1 MRYNLKIWNID
12 RQCLFDL
19 TWGAGQQLSARLT
32 FPETL
37 TSLYQTWQQ
46 AYLNFYT
53 SALRAKIKGSGS
65 IPVPA
70 IDWRASLVQAEAQFL
85 AEFHYWLNSAEL
97 VPIRGEIAKAAAQQ
111 NNLSPIDIFLT
122 CDTLELARFPWE
134 TWEITTALAIAKPI
148 RIFRSPAKI
157 RVGASQKRRDGKLR
171 VLAILGDDTGLDF
184 QADRVALRS
193 LAKVAEIS
201 FVGWQAGKDN
211 GDLKEQIRQA
221 IADERGWDILFFAGH
236 SNESSISGGEL
247 GIAPNQSIFLS
258 EIAPQLLLAKTRGL
272 QFALFNSCNGLSLAE
287 ALIDLGL
294 SQVAVMREPIHNQV
308 AQEFLT
314 RFLPS
319 LAMGKDVREALLI
332 ACQYLK
338 LEKNLTYPSSYL
350 VPSLFCHPESVP
362 FCLPPQ
368 NWRRT
373 LKQWLPSP
381 LEAIAIS
388 ALAAISLWYPVQDFL
403 RERRVWSQAIYRDV
417 TGQIAIAKPSVLLVQ
432 IDEASIQDLDGRKK
446 NILDRRYL
454 AKVLDQVQK
463 LQPKA
468 IGIDYLIDSTMQE
481 APDEDVQLRQAT
493 ERAVQRGIW
502 MIFATVQGANPWV
515 VTDEMT
521 LTPSVVN
528 PHHTMRGYIN
538 VPLWY
543 MELLPDRVRCS
554 DRCPF
559 AYLLAL
565 ASAVSF
571 SNDANLPQPSLDNRR
586 DLRTNL
592 IEALDKPPKSP
603 NSGGLESES
612 GSPQNWG
619 ARGAEIP
626 KLGKPDQDSPSY
638 LHRLRLPAIY
648 NFSQKFDQLWLQPIL
663 DFSIPPDRAFQSITA
678 KQLLSKDFN
687 LKSLS
692 SYPIVIIAPG
702 GYRQAGVDREG
713 QDNFPVPM
721 AIAYWREKYPASA
734 TVPYIFVG
742 AEAHA
747 YTVDHFLSRHLV
759 VPIPDIWMMAIALLL
774 GRTIA
779 VIYLKRDRT
788 RSRWIIS
795 LISGNAIYVLA
806 SWQWYISGLVL
817 LPWLLPSLT
826 FWICISSI
834 LRRKSH
840 GAR

>member
-19 TWGAGQQLSARLT
+19 TWGKGQQLSARLI

-46 AYLNFYT
+46 TYLNFYK
-53 SALRAKIKGSGS
+53 SGLRAKVKGSGS
-65 IPVPA
+65 IPTLA

-97 VPIRGEIAKAAAQQ
+97 VPIRGEIAKAAVQQ
-111 NNLSPIDIFLT
+111 NNPSPIDIFLT

-148 RIFRSPAKI
+148 RISRSPANI
-157 RVGASQKRRDGKLR
+157 RAEVTQRTRQGKLR

-211 GDLKEQIRQA
+211 DDLKEQIRLA

-308 AQEFLT
+308 AQEFLA

-319 LAMGKDVREALLI
+319 FATGKDIREALLI
-332 ACQYLK
+332 AYQHLK
-338 LEKNLTYPSSYL
+338 LEKNLTYPSAYL
-350 VPSLFCHPESVP
+350 IPSLFCHPESVP

-368 NWRRT
+368 NWRKS

-388 ALAAISLWYPVQDFL
+388 TLAAISLWYPVQDFL

-417 TGQIAIAKPSVLLVQ
+417 TGQVAIAKPSVLLVQ

-502 MIFATVQGANPWV
+502 IVFATVQGTNPWV
-515 VTDEMT
+515 VTNEMT

-528 PHHTMRGYIN
+528 PHYTMRGYIN
-538 VPLWY
+538 VPPWY

-565 ASAVSF
+565 ASAASF
-571 SNDANLPQPSLDNRR
+571 SNDASLPQPSLDNRR
-586 DLRTNL
+586 DLRTQL
-592 IEALDKPPKSP
+592 MESLDVKSLRP
-603 NSGGLESES
+603 SPLAPLPEGEGNKNIATLLPREKGLGDE
-612 GSPQNWG
+612 
-619 ARGAEIP
+619 
-626 KLGKPDQDSPSY
+626 GKCLPSY

-663 DFSIPPDRAFQSITA
+663 DFSIPPDHVFQTITA
-678 KQLLSKDFN
+678 KQLLSNDFD
-687 LKSLS
+687 LKSPS

-713 QDNFPVPM
+713 QDNFSVPM

-734 TVPYIFVG
+734 TVPYVFVG

-759 VPIPDIWMMAIALLL
+759 VPIPDIWMMAIALVL
-774 GRTIA
+774 GRTITF
-779 VIYLKRDRT
+779 IYLKRDRF

-795 LISGNAIYVLA
+795 LVASNAIYGLA

-826 FWICISSI
+826 FWICIGSI